1 MTRDMMKYFLLLM
14 FMFSLPIHAD
24 VIAES
29 WACTDTPYTKEILVM
44 AVTFSNKES
53 GSIAVA
59 AMVQSAEYSVQGF
72 NRRWDFGK
80 VKTNGALPYT
90 FIIEPD
96 GTAKYYDFST
106 SVDGKSSPSQIM
118 HCKQE

>member
-1 MTRDMMKYFLLLM
+1 MMKYFLLLT
-14 FMFSLPIHAD
+14 FTFSLPIHAD

-29 WACTDTPYTKEILVM
+29 WVCTETFYTKEVLVM
-44 AVTFSNKES
+44 AITFSNKQT

-59 AMVQSAEYSVQGF
+59 GTVQSANYSVQGF

-80 VKTNGALPYT
+80 EKANGVLPYA
-90 FIIEPD
+90 FIITPD
-96 GTAKYYDFST
+96 GTAKYYDFSM
-106 SVDGKSSPSQIM
+106 SADGKSSPSQIM